1 MLRSGHGVA
10 GTSKQRRCR
19 SGRPERIGRSLTPGG
34 PSASRQLFALATPIA
49 LTQLAQVALTTVD
62 IVMIAALGVEALAAG
77 GLAIVLFNQVRT
89 VGVGLITAAGNRV
102 ASIAAQEE
110 DGALSEDAER
120 GVRDVVR
127 ASLVL
132 ATAAGVVG
140 AVLMVASGH
149 ALTWLGQDHAVVDR
163 AQPMLLALAPG
174 LLPCLWF
181 NALRQYTVGMRRPR
195 ALVWITV
202 VCIVVNAA
210 LNGVL
215 GFGLW
220 IFPRLELV
228 GIGLATTLT
237 HLLSFLLLC
246 AAVNRDPL
254 LARMLSLRAWLASP
268 KTVRRLAA
276 LGVPIAA
283 TYGSEAGFFSVVALI
298 MGGFGA
304 AALAA
309 HTVVN
314 QLVYIVF
321 QITIGLS
328 HGASIIVSREIARG
342 RIAAAAGVGRLALVN
357 GAAVMGVPAL
367 LYLIGPELV
376 LRPFMDVSDP
386 ADARAVDLA
395 TQLLAVAA
403 LLQFAD
409 CAQNIGVGLLRG
421 LDDTQAGFRAT
432 VLGYWAVG
440 LPLALLLGP
449 VADLGPV
456 AVWVGLMAGLATT
469 AVLLLTR
476 FVQVLRRAA
485 ALPEPAG

>member
-1 MLRSGHGVA
+1 LR
-10 GTSKQRRCR
+10 GT
-19 SGRPERIGRSLTPGG
+19 ERLTV
-34 PSASRQLFALATPIA
+34 SRQLLALATPIA

-62 IVMIAALGVEALAAG
+62 IVMIGALGVEALAAG
-77 GLAIVLFNQVRT
+77 GLAIVLFNQLRT
-89 VGVGLITAAGNRV
+89 MGVGLITAAGNRV
-102 ASIAAQEE
+102 ASIAAQEGA
-110 DGALSEDAER
+110 GALSEDAER

-127 ASLVL
+127 ASLLL
-132 ATAAGVVG
+132 ATAAGLAG
-140 AVLMVASGH
+140 AVLMVGGAQ
-149 ALTWLGQDHAVVDR
+149 ALTLLGQDHAVVDR

-210 LNGVL
+210 LNGAL
-215 GFGLW
+215 GYGLW

-228 GIGLATTLT
+228 GIGLATTFT
-237 HLLSFLLLC
+237 QLLSFVLLWG
-246 AAVNRDPL
+246 AVNRDPVL
-254 LARMLSLRAWLASP
+254 RRMSSLRAWRASR
-268 KTVRRLAA
+268 KTLRRLAA
-276 LGVPIAA
+276 LGTPIAA

-321 QITIGLS
+321 QITVGLS
-328 HGASIIVSREIARG
+328 HGASIIVSRELALG
-342 RIAAAAGVGRLALVN
+342 RIASVAAVGRVALVN
-357 GAAVMGVPAL
+357 GAAVMGVVAL
-367 LYLIGPELV
+367 LYVIGPELV

-421 LDDTQAGFRAT
+421 LDDTGVGFRAT
-432 VLGYWAVG
+432 LLGYWAVG
-440 LPLALLLGP
+440 LPFALLLGP

-456 AVWVGLMAGLATT
+456 GVWFGLMAGLATT
-469 AVLLLTR
+469 AGLLLTR
-476 FVQVLRRAA
+476 FVRVVRKGAVVPQ
-485 ALPEPAG
+485 PAG

>member
-1 MLRSGHGVA
+1 V
-10 GTSKQRRCR
+10 RR
-19 SGRPERIGRSLTPGG
+19 ERLTD
-34 PSASRQLFALATPIA
+34 SRELLALATPIA
-49 LTQLAQVALTTVD
+49 LTQLAQVALTTID
-62 IVMIAALGVEALAAG
+62 IVMIGVLGVQALAAG

-89 VGVGLITAAGNRV
+89 MGVGLITATGNRV
-102 ASIAAQEE
+102 AAIAAQEE
-110 DGALSEDAER
+110 PGALTPAAER
-120 GVRDVVR
+120 GVRDVLR

-132 ATAAGVVG
+132 ATAAGLGG
-140 AVLMVASGH
+140 AVLMVGSAH
-149 ALTWLGQDHAVVDR
+149 ALTWLGQDRGVV
-163 AQPMLLALAPG
+163 AQAQQMLWALAPG

-202 VCIVVNAA
+202 VCIAFNAVLNAA
-210 LNGVL
+210 LGYGV
-215 GFGLW
+215 W

-228 GIGLATTLT
+228 GIGMATTLS
-237 HLLSFLLLC
+237 HLLSFALLC
-246 AAVNRDPL
+246 AAVRRDPV
-254 LARMLSLRAWLASP
+254 LAPMLSLRAWRAEP
-268 KTVRRLAA
+268 TTVRELTR

-283 TYGSEAGFFSVVALI
+283 TYGSEAGFFSIVALV

-328 HGASIIVSREIARG
+328 HGASIIVSREVALG
-342 RIAAAAGVGRLALVN
+342 RVAAAAGVGRVALAN
-357 GAAVMGVPAL
+357 GAAVMVLFAAL
-367 LYLIGPELV
+367 YVIGPELV
-376 LRPFMDVSDP
+376 LRPFMDLSDP
-386 ADARAVDLA
+386 ADAQAVDLA

-421 LDDTQAGFRAT
+421 LDDTKAGFRAT

-440 LPLALLLGP
+440 LPLAVLLGP
-449 VADLGPV
+449 IADLGPIG
-456 AVWVGLMAGLATT
+456 VWIGLMAGLATT
-469 AVLLLTR
+469 AALLLKR
-476 FVQVLRRAA
+476 FARTLRLGGLAQPAA
-485 ALPEPAG
+485 HA

>member
-1 MLRSGHGVA
+1 LR
-10 GTSKQRRCR
+10 R
-19 SGRPERIGRSLTPGG
+19 ERLTD
-34 PSASRQLFALATPIA
+34 SRALLALATPIA
-49 LTQLAQVALTTVD
+49 LTQLAQVALTTID
-62 IVMIAALGVEALAAG
+62 IVMIGVLGVGALAAG

-89 VGVGLITAAGNRV
+89 IGVGLITAAGNRI
-102 ASIAAQEE
+102 ATLAAQ
-110 DGALSEDAER
+110 DQAGGLAADAER

-132 ATAAGVVG
+132 ATGAGVAG
-140 AVLMVASGH
+140 GVLMVGLAEV
-149 ALTWLGQDHAVVDR
+149 LTWLGQDREVVR
-163 AQPMLLALAPG
+163 QAQPMLLALAPG

-202 VCIVVNAA
+202 ACIVFNAA
-210 LNGVL
+210 LNAAL
-215 GFGLW
+215 GYGLW
-220 IFPRLELV
+220 VFPRLELV

-237 HLLSFLLLC
+237 HLLSFGLLC
-246 AAVNRDPL
+246 VAVHGDPV
-254 LARMLSLRAWLASP
+254 LAPMLSLRAWRAEPS
-268 KTVRRLAA
+268 TVRQLAN

-321 QITIGLS
+321 QVTVGLS
-328 HGASIIVSREIARG
+328 HGASIIVSREVALG
-342 RIAAAAGVGRLALVN
+342 RAAAAAGVGRLALIN
-357 GAAVMGVPAL
+357 GAAVMSVFAA
-367 LYLIGPELV
+367 LYLIGPQLV
-376 LRPFMDVSDP
+376 LEPFMDVSDP
-386 ADARAVDLA
+386 ADAQTVDLA

-421 LDDTQAGFRAT
+421 LHDTKAGLRAT
-432 VLGYWAVG
+432 LLGYWAVG

-449 VADLGPV
+449 IADLGPV
-456 AVWVGLMAGLATT
+456 AVWFGLMAGLATT
-469 AVLLLTR
+469 AALLLTR
-476 FVQVLRRAA
+476 FVHVLRRD
-485 ALPEPAG
+485 ALPRVAASA

>member
-1 MLRSGHGVA
+1 VRHD
-10 GTSKQRRCR
+10 
-19 SGRPERIGRSLTPGG
+19 GG
-34 PSASRQLFALATPIA
+34 STNRELVALATPIA

-62 IVMIAALGVEALAAG
+62 IVMIGALGVEALAAG
-77 GLAIVLFNQVRT
+77 GLAIVLFNQIRT
-89 VGVGLITAAGNRV
+89 MGVGLITAAGNRV
-102 ASIAAQEE
+102 ASIAAQEQP
-110 DGALSEDAER
+110 GKLTEDAER

-127 ASLVL
+127 ASLVV
-132 ATAAGVVG
+132 ATAAGLVG
-140 AVLMVASGH
+140 ALLMIGGAQ
-149 ALTWLGQDHAVVDR
+149 ALTLLGQDRAVVEL

-195 ALVWITV
+195 ALVWIAV

-210 LNGVL
+210 LNGAL
-215 GFGLW
+215 GYGW
-220 IFPRLELV
+220 WVFPRLELV

-237 HLLSFLLLC
+237 HLLSFALLC
-246 AAVNRDPL
+246 AAVKRDAVL
-254 LARMLSLRAWLASP
+254 DRMLSLRAWRASP
-268 KTVRRLAA
+268 NTVRRLTA
-276 LGVPIAA
+276 LGIPIAA
-283 TYGSEAGFFSVVALI
+283 TYGSEAAFFSVVALI

-321 QITIGLS
+321 QVTVGLS
-328 HGASIIVSREIARG
+328 HGASIIVSRELALG
-342 RIAAAAGVGRLALVN
+342 RVAAAAGVGRLALVN
-357 GAAVMGVPAL
+357 GAGVMGVLAL
-367 LYLIGPELV
+367 LYVVGPELV
-376 LRPFMDVSDP
+376 LRPFLDVSDP

-395 TQLLAVAA
+395 TQLLAMAA

-421 LDDTQAGFRAT
+421 LDDTGAGFRAT
-432 VLGYWAVG
+432 LLGYWAVG

-456 AVWVGLMAGLATT
+456 AVWCGLMAGLATT

-476 FVQVLRRAA
+476 FARVLRKAA
-485 ALPEPAG
+485 AVPQPAG

>member
-1 MLRSGHGVA
+1 MRDG
-10 GTSKQRRCR
+10 
-19 SGRPERIGRSLTPGG
+19 E
-34 PSASRQLFALATPIA
+34 SANRQLFALATPIA

-62 IVMIAALGVEALAAG
+62 IVMIGALGVEALAAG
-77 GLAIVLFNQVRT
+77 GLAIVLFNQLRT
-89 VGVGLITAAGNRV
+89 MGVGLITAAGNRV
-102 ASIAAQEE
+102 AAIAAQ
-110 DGALSEDAER
+110 DGTAALSEDAED

-127 ASLVL
+127 GSLLL
-132 ATAAGVVG
+132 ATGAGLVG
-140 AVLMVASGH
+140 GLLMVAGAQ
-149 ALTWLGQDHAVVDR
+149 ALTLLGQDHAVVDR

-210 LNGVL
+210 LNAALGYGV
-215 GFGLW
+215 W

-228 GIGLATTLT
+228 GIGIATTLT
-237 HLLSFLLLC
+237 HLLSFALLWG
-246 AAVNRDPL
+246 AVSADPV
-254 LARMLSLRAWLASP
+254 LARMLSLRAWRASR
-268 KTVRRLAA
+268 KTLRRLTG
-276 LGVPIAA
+276 LGIPIAA

-321 QITIGLS
+321 QITVGLS
-328 HGASIIVSREIARG
+328 HGASIIVSREVALG
-342 RIAAAAGVGRLALVN
+342 RIAAASNVGRLALVN
-357 GAAVMGVPAL
+357 GAAVMGVVAL
-367 LYLIGPELV
+367 LYVIGPEFV

-421 LDDTQAGFRAT
+421 LDDTGVGFRAT
-432 VLGYWAVG
+432 LLGYWVVG

-449 VADLGPV
+449 IADFGPV
-456 AVWVGLMAGLATT
+456 GVWFGLMAGLAVT
-469 AVLLLTR
+469 AALLLTR
-476 FVQVLRRAA
+476 FLQVLRRQAA
-485 ALPEPAG
+485 VPEPAA

>member
-1 MLRSGHGVA
+1 MLKGAR
-10 GTSKQRRCR
+10 
-19 SGRPERIGRSLTPGG
+19 LTN
-34 PSASRQLFALATPIA
+34 SRQLLALATPIA
-49 LTQLAQVALTTVD
+49 LTQLAQVALTTID
-62 IVMIAALGVEALAAG
+62 IVMIGVLGVQALAAG

-89 VGVGLITAAGNRV
+89 IGVGLVTAAGNRV
-102 ASIAAQEE
+102 AELAAQDEPQ
-110 DGALSEDAER
+110 ALGKAAES

-127 ASLVL
+127 ASLAM
-132 ATAAGVVG
+132 ATAAGVAG
-140 AVLMVASGH
+140 AVVMVGCAQGL
-149 ALTWLGQDHAVVDR
+149 AWLGQDREVVDL
-163 AQPMLLALAPG
+163 AQAMLLALAPG
-174 LLPCLWF
+174 LVPCLWF
-181 NALRQYTVGMRRPR
+181 NALRQFTVGMRRPR

-210 LNGVL
+210 LNAVL
-215 GFGLW
+215 GYGFW

-228 GIGLATTLT
+228 GIGLATTLA
-237 HLLSFLLLC
+237 HLLSFVLLC
-246 AAVNRDPL
+246 VAVRRDAV
-254 LARMLSLRAWLASP
+254 LAPMLSLRAWRADRT
-268 KTVRRLAA
+268 TVRRLTA

-321 QITIGLS
+321 QVTIGLS
-328 HGASIIVSREIARG
+328 HGASIIVSREVALGRLAGAAR
-342 RIAAAAGVGRLALVN
+342 VGRLALAN
-357 GAAVMGVPAL
+357 GAAVMGAFAL
-367 LYLIGPELV
+367 LYLIGPGLV
-376 LRPFMDVSDP
+376 LRPFMDLSDP

-421 LDDTQAGFRAT
+421 LRDTKAGFRAT

-449 VADLGPV
+449 IADLGPV
-456 AVWVGLMAGLATT
+456 GVWVGLMAGLATT
-469 AVLLLTR
+469 AALLLGR
-476 FVQVLRRAA
+476 FVHVLRDGEVASG
-485 ALPEPAG
+485 LS

>member
-1 MLRSGHGVA
+1 LKAPR
-10 GTSKQRRCR
+10 
-19 SGRPERIGRSLTPGG
+19 LTG
-34 PSASRQLFALATPIA
+34 SRELLALATPIA
-49 LTQLAQVALTTVD
+49 LTQLAQVALTTID
-62 IVMIAALGVEALAAG
+62 IVMIGVLGVGALAAG

-89 VGVGLITAAGNRV
+89 MGVGLITAAGNRI
-102 ASIAAQEE
+102 AAIAAQEQPGE
-110 DGALSEDAER
+110 LAADAER

-132 ATAAGVVG
+132 ATVAGVAGG
-140 AVLMVASGH
+140 ALMVGLAH
-149 ALTWLGQDHAVVDR
+149 ALTLLGQDREVVR
-163 AQPMLLALAPG
+163 QAQPMLLALAPG

-181 NALRQYTVGMRRPR
+181 NALRQFTVGMRRPR

-210 LNGVL
+210 LNAAL
-215 GFGLW
+215 GYGLW
-220 IFPRLELV
+220 VFPRLELV
-228 GIGLATTLT
+228 GIGLATTLA
-237 HLLSFLLLC
+237 HLLSFGLLC
-246 AAVNRDPL
+246 VALRADPV
-254 LARMLSLRAWLASP
+254 LAPMLSLRAWRAEPS
-268 KTVRRLAA
+268 TVRTLTS

-283 TYGSEAGFFSVVALI
+283 TYGSEAGFFSIVALI

-321 QITIGLS
+321 QVTIGLS
-328 HGASIIVSREIARG
+328 HGASIIVSREVALG
-342 RIAAAAGVGRLALVN
+342 RVAAAAGIGRLALVN
-357 GAAVMGVPAL
+357 GAAAMSAFAAL
-367 LYLIGPELV
+367 YVIGPQLV
-376 LRPFMDVSDP
+376 LEPFMNLSAP

-421 LDDTQAGFRAT
+421 LHDTKAGLRAT
-432 VLGYWAVG
+432 LLGYWAVG

-449 VADLGPV
+449 IADLGPV
-456 AVWVGLMAGLATT
+456 AVWCGLMAGLATT
-469 AVLLLTR
+469 AALLLTR
-476 FVQVLRRAA
+476 FVHVLRRDATA
-485 ALPEPAG
+485 QPATGA

>member
-10 GTSKQRRCR
+10 CTSKQTRCR
-19 SGRPERIGRSLTPGG
+19 SGRPERIGRSLTPAG

-149 ALTWLGQDHAVVDR
+149 ALTWL
-163 AQPMLLALAPG
+163 
-174 LLPCLWF
+174 
-181 NALRQYTVGMRRPR
+181 
-195 ALVWITV
+195 TV

-268 KTVRRLAA
+268 KTVRRL
-276 LGVPIAA
+276 
-283 TYGSEAGFFSVVALI
+283 
-298 MGGFGA
+298 GA
-304 AALAA
+304 A
-309 HTVVN
+309 
-314 QLVYIVF
+314 
-321 QITIGLS
+321 
-328 HGASIIVSREIARG
+328 R
-342 RIAAAAGVGRLALVN
+342 
-357 GAAVMGVPAL
+357 
-367 LYLIGPELV
+367 
-376 LRPFMDVSDP
+376 
-386 ADARAVDLA
+386 
-395 TQLLAVAA
+395 
-403 LLQFAD
+403 
-409 CAQNIGVGLLRG
+409 
-421 LDDTQAGFRAT
+421 
-432 VLGYWAVG
+432 
-440 LPLALLLGP
+440 
-449 VADLGPV
+449 
-456 AVWVGLMAGLATT
+456 
-469 AVLLLTR
+469 
-476 FVQVLRRAA
+476 
-485 ALPEPAG
+485 